1 MASATPHLRLPLQPQ
16 DISATWPVLID
27 IAWFQKHV
35 CEQFAEGCYLKARGQ
50 SRTHDL
56 HSCKSSAQTHWMSCG
71 CLYGG
76 KSCICYTTRPR
87 CFKKI
92 LQFLLFYSWLTQID
106 LYSGHKATVCL
117 CVCVIDRF
125 FRQQTAGTFGFV
137 TLLHSFFLQ
146 NLHVDLAMWQ
156 RKRPETDEAGSF
168 Y

>member
-16 DISATWPVLID
+16 GITAAWTVLDD

-117 CVCVIDRF
+117 CVCHWQISPSTNCWYVWLCYLAT
-125 FRQQTAGTFGFV
+125 Q
-137 TLLHSFFLQ
+137 FFLQ

-156 RKRPETDEAGSF
+156 RKRPKTDEAGSF